1 MRRKLLYVSATM
13 SATAAQA
20 PGSGRYVC
28 AARGARQGP
37 SCGVGLP
44 PLKVHQSYQLS
55 TERVQDCISDHCR
68 RHLLPHSDPYYA
80 SFSVRGS
87 FGACPCSA
95 KPSCPRRRDLRTKMF
110 SRFAS
115 ASRRAAR
122 HLSTA
127 AAGDGSGFLIA
138 GGVGVAAIAC
148 MAPRADEGHA
158 AAPALPADE
167 ASKKLLAVLSH
178 GEELA
183 KIAKVKATMPDNIA
197 RRGVE
202 TKRRWRADDCDS
214 RRPSR
219 SSTLSTSPR
228 WTRANNNAS

>member
-1 MRRKLLYVSATM
+1 MLREAKRLSP
-13 SATAAQA
+13 SRA
-20 PGSGRYVC
+20 PGS
-28 AARGARQGP
+28 
-37 SCGVGLP
+37 
-44 PLKVHQSYQLS
+44 VH
-55 TERVQDCISDHCR
+55 
-68 RHLLPHSDPYYA
+68 
-80 SFSVRGS
+80 
-87 FGACPCSA
+87 
-95 KPSCPRRRDLRTKMF
+95 KMF

-214 RRPSR
+214 RAGHLEVQLRVFRHAGPGPTTTPLEMPQDGLGESGLR
-219 SSTLSTSPR
+219 IGVLCDV
-228 WTRANNNAS
+228 AE

>member
-1 MRRKLLYVSATM
+1 
-13 SATAAQA
+13 
-20 PGSGRYVC
+20 
-28 AARGARQGP
+28 
-37 SCGVGLP
+37 
-44 PLKVHQSYQLS
+44 
-55 TERVQDCISDHCR
+55 
-68 RHLLPHSDPYYA
+68 
-80 SFSVRGS
+80 
-87 FGACPCSA
+87 
-95 KPSCPRRRDLRTKMF
+95 MF

-115 ASRRAAR
+115 AARRAGRHAR
-122 HLSTA
+122 QLSTA

-158 AAPALPADE
+158 ATPALPADE

-219 SSTLSTSPR
+219 SSSLSTSPR

>member
-1 MRRKLLYVSATM
+1 MHALRSREANKAALLAVDDESARYLC
-13 SATAAQA
+13 AT
-20 PGSGRYVC
+20 SE
-28 AARGARQGP
+28 
-37 SCGVGLP
+37 LD
-44 PLKVHQSYQLS
+44 L
-55 TERVQDCISDHCR
+55 
-68 RHLLPHSDPYYA
+68 
-80 SFSVRGS
+80 FSQH
-87 FGACPCSA
+87 
-95 KPSCPRRRDLRTKMF
+95 TMF

-115 ASRRAAR
+115 AARRAGRHAR
-122 HLSTA
+122 QLSTA

-197 RRGVE
+197 RSRVE
-202 TKRRWRADDCDS
+202 TKRWGVVSAMVC
-214 RRPSR
+214 
-219 SSTLSTSPR
+219 
-228 WTRANNNAS
+228 

>member
-1 MRRKLLYVSATM
+1 
-13 SATAAQA
+13 
-20 PGSGRYVC
+20 
-28 AARGARQGP
+28 
-37 SCGVGLP
+37 
-44 PLKVHQSYQLS
+44 
-55 TERVQDCISDHCR
+55 
-68 RHLLPHSDPYYA
+68 
-80 SFSVRGS
+80 
-87 FGACPCSA
+87 
-95 KPSCPRRRDLRTKMF
+95 MF

-158 AAPALPADE
+158 ATPALPADE
-167 ASKKLLAVLSH
+167 ASKKLLSVLAH

-214 RRPSR
+214 RAGHPEVRV
-219 SSTLSTSPR
+219 
-228 WTRANNNAS
+228 

>member
-1 MRRKLLYVSATM
+1 MLSDREKLIRLPSSPST
-13 SATAAQA
+13 
-20 PGSGRYVC
+20 
-28 AARGARQGP
+28 RGICSQE
-37 SCGVGLP
+37 VELD
-44 PLKVHQSYQLS
+44 L
-55 TERVQDCISDHCR
+55 
-68 RHLLPHSDPYYA
+68 
-80 SFSVRGS
+80 FS
-87 FGACPCSA
+87 
-95 KPSCPRRRDLRTKMF
+95 KHTMF

-115 ASRRAAR
+115 AARRAGRQAR
-122 HLSTA
+122 QLSTAA

-158 AAPALPADE
+158 ATPALPADE

-214 RRPSR
+214 RAGHPEVR
-219 SSTLSTSPR
+219 L
-228 WTRANNNAS
+228 

>member
-1 MRRKLLYVSATM
+1 MLREAKRLSP
-13 SATAAQA
+13 SRA
-20 PGSGRYVC
+20 PGS
-28 AARGARQGP
+28 
-37 SCGVGLP
+37 
-44 PLKVHQSYQLS
+44 VH
-55 TERVQDCISDHCR
+55 
-68 RHLLPHSDPYYA
+68 
-80 SFSVRGS
+80 
-87 FGACPCSA
+87 
-95 KPSCPRRRDLRTKMF
+95 KMF

-148 MAPRADEGHA
+148 MVPRADESSHA
-158 AAPALPADE
+158 AAPPVADE

-202 TKRRWRADDCDS
+202 TKRRWRADDYDS
-214 RRPSR
+214 RAGHSKI
-219 SSTLSTSPR
+219 
-228 WTRANNNAS
+228 

>member
-1 MRRKLLYVSATM
+1 
-13 SATAAQA
+13 
-20 PGSGRYVC
+20 
-28 AARGARQGP
+28 
-37 SCGVGLP
+37 
-44 PLKVHQSYQLS
+44 
-55 TERVQDCISDHCR
+55 
-68 RHLLPHSDPYYA
+68 
-80 SFSVRGS
+80 
-87 FGACPCSA
+87 
-95 KPSCPRRRDLRTKMF
+95 MF

-122 HLSTA
+122 HARQLSTA

-214 RRPSR
+214 RAGHPEVQLRVFRHAGPGPTTTPLEMPQDGLGESGLR
-219 SSTLSTSPR
+219 IGVLCDV
-228 WTRANNNAS
+228 AE